1 MENYTEAFVCSGSLM
16 VFLVLFVVSFVV
28 YSADRTRHE
37 KQLREQQ
44 EAIQRKKQQE
54 FQIWYNSLTTEEKT
68 LYQLE
73 RQNKLLEE
81 QGRTGRAIAGMVAT
95 HNMFD
100 TLHRH

>member
-1 MENYTEAFVCSGSLM
+1 MDGPTACIGLM
-16 VFLVLFVVSFVV
+16 IIVVPMLIWAILANA
-28 YSADRTRHE
+28 ADREKREAVEQERFVKEQAE
-37 KQLREQQ
+37 KQ
-44 EAIQRKKQQE
+44 RK
-54 FQIWYNSLTTEEKT
+54 FLAWYNSLTTEEKT

-81 QGRTGRAIAGMVAT
+81 QGTQQANIAGMVAT

>member
-1 MENYTEAFVCSGSLM
+1 MSNDGGATCCLIVLVIIPVIGWICWYYYEERKIPREIQLEEA
-16 VFLVLFVVSFVV
+16 
-28 YSADRTRHE
+28 AER
-37 KQLREQQ
+37 
-44 EAIQRKKQQE
+44 ARKRK

>member
-1 MENYTEAFVCSGSLM
+1 MDNGNVACGILGLGGLFAIWALCYAWAYHSRKADEAE
-16 VFLVLFVVSFVV
+16 
-28 YSADRTRHE
+28 E
-37 KQLREQQ
+37 KRINEEQ
-44 EAIQRKKQQE
+44 AKKQRE
-54 FQIWYNSLTTEEKT
+54 FTLWYNSLTTEEKT